1 MRVAERE
8 RIQPEAVLSLVNSIY
23 LTARESC
30 SDLASSM
37 KIQSTKLHSST
48 DRELMLK
55 LSSLKGVKLSCLPRN
70 RSDTDLARVARS
82 SPPHTLPP
90 FQPPACR
97 VQGGCSSDTQPA
109 PHPPPPEPAH
119 LRSLMCVQVLEW
131 EGHRRRRRRSRLDC
145 EPRVHRNR
153 DIAIQHR
160 APHRRVIAKEFEG
173 ATRPFRRYPL
183 PHLAPSTLETSA

>member
-1 MRVAERE
+1 MKEEVNPPLPAHPLNPTPSVQVKMRVAERE

-55 LSSLKGVKLSCLPRN
+55 LSSLKGVKLSCLPGN

-97 VQGGCSSDTQPA
+97 VQGG
-109 PHPPPPEPAH
+109 
-119 LRSLMCVQVLEW
+119 LLL
-131 EGHRRRRRRSRLDC
+131 
-145 EPRVHRNR
+145 
-153 DIAIQHR
+153 
-160 APHRRVIAKEFEG
+160 
-173 ATRPFRRYPL
+173 
-183 PHLAPSTLETSA
+183 